1 MIIGP
6 LMPTKMV
13 VLLWPTQPSWPNS
26 GRLSRICLLKLAGS
40 WSKASSIWRRPVF
53 RLHACP
59 RTQFCRWLLRWL
71 DPPLA
76 TLPLPPP
83 PLIPLSAWSSSFWP
97 ASPSSILATHG
108 TSLSILSWVRQSR
121 PVFPTALWSTSSKS
135 ATGLPFLTCSSRV
148 QPMLL
153 TSGLDTQACPSR
165 PTSTQ

>member
-6 LMPTKMV
+6 LMPTKMA

-26 GRLSRICLLKLAGS
+26 GRLSRIYLLKSAGS

-53 RLHACP
+53 RLLACR

-71 DPPLA
+71 DPLPA
-76 TLPLPPP
+76 TSLLLPP
-83 PLIPLSAWSSSFWP
+83 PLIPLSAWSLSFWP

-108 TSLSILSWVRQSR
+108 TSLSILSSVRQFR
-121 PVFPTALWSTSSKS
+121 PVFPMALWSTLSKS
-135 ATGLPFLTCSSRV
+135 AIGLPFLTCSSRV